1 MSTIKGLISVRNI
14 SSLSAS
20 ITRPHRTTYTRAYP
34 TVLVHPNGSTTTI
47 RYDEPRQIIKLPV
60 NIWLLSEAERK
71 ERLEKRKP
79 KKKVVIDEDFEEDT
93 YDSHEY
99 LKYLKK

>member
-1 MSTIKGLISVRNI
+1 MFRN
-14 SSLSAS
+14 L
-20 ITRPHRTTYTRAYP
+20 
-34 TVLVHPNGSTTTI
+34 L
-47 RYDEPRQIIKLPV
+47 QLPV

-79 KKKVVIDEDFEEDT
+79 KKKVIIDEDFEEDT

-99 LKYLKK
+99 LKYLKKWVVNYCVKTLELYLVVE

>member
-1 MSTIKGLISVRNI
+1 MFRN
-14 SSLSAS
+14 L
-20 ITRPHRTTYTRAYP
+20 
-34 TVLVHPNGSTTTI
+34 L
-47 RYDEPRQIIKLPV
+47 QLPV

-79 KKKVVIDEDFEEDT
+79 KKKVIIDEDFEEDT